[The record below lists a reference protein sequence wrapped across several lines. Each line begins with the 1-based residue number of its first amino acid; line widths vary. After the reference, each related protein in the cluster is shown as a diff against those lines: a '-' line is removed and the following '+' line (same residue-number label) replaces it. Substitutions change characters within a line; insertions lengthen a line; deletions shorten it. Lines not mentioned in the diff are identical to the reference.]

1 LIWNNTEQSDF
12 GLIAQEVEDV
22 FPEFVKEDMNGF
34 KAVKYNSFVSLLIK
48 TVQEQQALIEDLQ
61 DRVSALED
69 K

>member
-1 LIWNNTEQSDF
+1 
-12 GLIAQEVEDV
+12 
-22 FPEFVKEDMNGF
+22 MNGF

-61 DRVSALED
+61 ERVSALED